1 VERPP
6 TGWEV
11 LESVTLLGITTQL
24 FEEAARID
32 PPLQHTLDAMHLAV
46 ALDLGDGLAA
56 LVTYDDRLAQA
67 ATANG
72 VITIG
77 PS

>member
-1 VERPP
+1 VQ
-6 TGWEV
+6 V
-11 LESVTLLGITTQL
+11 H
-24 FEEAARID
+24 D
-32 PPLQHTLDAMHLAV
+32 PRATRSSHAVHLAI
-46 ALDLGDGLAA
+46 ALDLGDDLSA

-67 ATANG
+67 ATATANG